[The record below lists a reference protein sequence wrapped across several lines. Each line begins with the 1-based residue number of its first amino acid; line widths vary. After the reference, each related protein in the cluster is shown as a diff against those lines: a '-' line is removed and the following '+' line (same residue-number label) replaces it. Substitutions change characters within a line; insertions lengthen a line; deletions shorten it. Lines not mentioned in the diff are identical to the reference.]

1 MKLCAALILSACLS
15 ASQAGALSCMRPNL
29 AETFNRLQASDDI
42 YNIAVGTLRITG
54 KIPPYVEGRPR
65 SVSAEFSGR
74 FMGLNGLGKPQTR
87 ALTLKT
93 HCVAHWC
100 GGIPNDAGTEQLLFL
115 RQSDNGPVLDFGACP
130 EGNVSSVT
138 QSRLDLL
145 QSCLKRGEC
154 SASDLQKMEQF

>member
-1 MKLCAALILSACLS
+1 MKICAALILSVCLS
-15 ASQAGALSCMRPNL
+15 ASQAGALSCLRPNL
-29 AETFNRLQASDDI
+29 AEAFNRFQASDDI

-54 KIPPYVEGRPR
+54 EIPPYLEGKPR
-65 SVSAEFSGR
+65 SVPAEFSGR

-100 GGIPNDAGTEQLLFL
+100 GGFPNDAGTEQILFL
-115 RQSDNGPVLDFGACP
+115 RQSDSGTILDINACP
-130 EGNVSSVT
+130 EGTLSPVT
-138 QSRLDLL
+138 QNRVDLL
-145 QSCLKRGEC
+145 QSCLKRGKC